1 MTVSQ
6 ALKKQSR
13 RQKNGFEVVERMDT
27 KGEFELALEAAQKIL
42 EEHPDISA
50 IMCGNDQLA
59 VAAKAAVNVA
69 ELDNVII
76 YGVDG
81 SPDIKKEL
89 KKPENQ
95 IAGTAAQSPIN
106 MGKQASLTAVQVLN
120 DEEYEKEVYEDVFM
134 INRDNVDM
142 YGTDGW
148 Q

>member
-1 MTVSQ
+1 MCIRDS
-6 ALKKQSR
+6 
-13 RQKNGFEVVERMDT
+13 
-27 KGEFELALEAAQKIL
+27 
-42 EEHPDISA
+42 ISA